1 MRVLVTGGTGYLG
14 RAIVRALVSRGHAPV
29 VFARSASTAGLGER
43 VGTIDGDVRD
53 RSALMSAARGCE
65 ALCHTAA
72 LVSIWRRDPSEF
84 DAVNVGGLRH
94 ALDAA
99 REAGVTRMVYTSSFL
114 ARPPAGET
122 RPVSLNDYQR
132 TKVEADAVAARAR
145 DAGAPLVTLYPGVIY
160 GPGVLTE
167 GNLVGRLLSDFARGR
182 LPGLVGPERTW
193 SFSWVDDVAATH
205 VAALERGA
213 AGSSYEVGGENAPV
227 RRAFEIAVAQGV
239 GRRVPQRLPLT
250 LATVAGG
257 VEELR
262 VRLFGGTPRVT
273 RGAVAIFRYDWPMGH
288 DEATLDLGHV
298 VTPLATGI
306 ARTLAELRESGTP
319 GRAST

>member
-1 MRVLVTGGTGYLG
+1 VRVLVTGGTGYLG
-14 RAIVRALVSRGHAPV
+14 RAIVRALISRGHAPV
-29 VFARSASTAGLGER
+29 VFARSASTAGMGE
-43 VGTIDGDVRD
+43 GIDAIEGDVRD
-53 RSALMSAARGCE
+53 RAALISAARGCE

-72 LVSIWRRDPSEF
+72 LVSIWRRDPSDF

-114 ARPPAGET
+114 ARPPAGESH
-122 RPVSLNDYQR
+122 PVSLNDYQR
-132 TKVEADAVAARAR
+132 TKIAADVVATRAR
-145 DAGAPLVTLYPGVIY
+145 DAGAPLVALYPGVIY

-182 LPGLVGPERTW
+182 LPGLVGPERLW

-227 RRAFEIAVAQGV
+227 RRAFEIAVTQGV
-239 GRRVPQRLPLT
+239 GRRVPRRVPHR
-250 LATVAGG
+250 LATVVGG
-257 VEELR
+257 LEELR
-262 VRLFGGTPRVT
+262 VRVRGGTPRVT
-273 RGAVAIFRYDWPMGH
+273 RGAVAIFKYDWPMDH
-288 DEATLDLGHV
+288 AEATRDLGHV

-306 ARTLAELRESGTP
+306 AKTLAELREAGTP
-319 GRAST
+319 GRQST